1 MFRIA
6 AAVGLVAL
14 FSGSASAQDA
24 SDSSTAGKT
33 PAENNQTG
41 NIAARSPGSWVN
53 QARQR
58 HSGFI
63 NLRVKGDPRTADR
76 SEMLPGSGGT
86 SGSSDGGLGALGSLL
101 GLLGGS
107 GGTPGL
113 SDLLDLADQAG
124 VDTNALLGSG
134 GSTNTGS
141 SSGGNGL
148 TEDDLPQE
156 LLDLRDLANQQTQQI
171 RNDSPFGGVDLFAAD
186 KDDARSQQQNDE
198 PRFRT
203 RLVDS
208 LLQTTFT
215 ALTFAFQTPDF
226 IDMLADVFRPIFA
239 PPSDDTE
246 NAGADAPADGASGQD
261 ADNQNAGDLG
271 DGSVV

>member
-6 AAVGLVAL
+6 TVVGLLAL
-14 FSGSASAQDA
+14 FSGYVSAQDA

-33 PAENNQTG
+33 PAENNRTG
-41 NIAARSPGSWVN
+41 NIASRGPGSWVT
-53 QARQR
+53 QALQR

-63 NLRVKGDPRTADR
+63 NLRVKGDPRNADR
-76 SEMLPGSGGT
+76 SAMLPGSGS

-101 GLLGGS
+101 DLLGGA

-113 SDLLDLADQAG
+113 DDLLNLADQAG
-124 VDTNALLGSG
+124 IDTDTLLGST

-156 LLDLRDLANQQTQQI
+156 LLDLRDLADQQTQQV
-171 RNDSPFGGVDLFAAD
+171 RNDAPFGGVDFFPAD
-186 KDDARSQQQNDE
+186 KQDARSQQQNDE
-198 PRFRT
+198 PKFRT
-203 RLVDS
+203 RLLNS

-215 ALTFAFQTPDF
+215 SLTFAFQTPDF
-226 IDMLADVFRPIFA
+226 IDLLADVFRPIFA

-246 NAGADAPADGASGQD
+246 NAGAEAPADGAGGQD
-261 ADNQNAGDLG
+261 ADNQNADDLG
-271 DGSVV
+271 DDSVV

>member
-14 FSGSASAQDA
+14 FSGYVSAQDA

-33 PAENNQTG
+33 PAENIQAG
-41 NIAARSPGSWVN
+41 NVAARSPGSWVN
-53 QARQR
+53 RARLR

-63 NLRVKGDPRTADR
+63 NLRVKGDPRNADR
-76 SEMLPGSGGT
+76 SQMLPGAGS

-101 GLLGGS
+101 SLLGGS

-113 SDLLDLADQAG
+113 DDLLNLADQAG
-124 VDTNALLGSG
+124 IDTGALLGSG

-141 SSGGNGL
+141 SAGGNGL

-171 RNDSPFGGVDLFAAD
+171 RNDSPFGGVDLFDAD
-186 KDDARSQQQNDE
+186 KDDARSQQQDDE
-198 PRFRT
+198 PKFKT
-203 RLVDS
+203 RLVNS

-215 ALTFAFQTPDF
+215 ALTFAFQAPDF
-226 IDMLADVFRPIFA
+226 IDLLADAFRSLFA
-239 PPSDDTE
+239 PPADDTQGAGGE
-246 NAGADAPADGASGQD
+246 NGQDAGGAQD
-261 ADNQNAGDLG
+261 ADNQNADDLG
-271 DGSVV
+271 DDSVV